1 MSDKQTIN
9 IMAKDFLM
17 TNVFEDCYM
26 FEYFEQKTKKIKS
39 EEEGERWFY
48 NHIVNVRCKDIIK
61 FHDRFEDEDI
71 ELIIE
76 DIKNNGDKYT
86 LYFANHGI
94 RNYEKEET
102 KEVYRIL
109 YAIDTEEQAPS
120 YIPDS
125 DGIECQALV
134 QYTEIIPISFYKIEL

>member
-26 FEYFEQKTKKIKS
+26 FEYFEQKTKKIKN
-39 EEEGERWFY
+39 EEEEETWFY

-61 FHDRFEDEDI
+61 FDDRLEDI

-76 DIKNNGDKYT
+76 DIKNNGNKYT
-86 LYFANHGI
+86 LFFANHGI

-109 YAIDTEEQAPS
+109 YAVDTEEHAPS